1 MTKVRKK
8 KNTSLKPY
16 HDFLLFLDDLNF
28 NHSITMPS
36 IMLKQLYLKNT
47 LMKESIRDDSKEKMQ
62 QNHLWVNQMRL
73 SFISKFG

>member
-1 MTKVRKK
+1 MI
-8 KNTSLKPY
+8 
-16 HDFLLFLDDLNF
+16 FLSFMDYFKF

-47 LMKESIRDDSKEKMQ
+47 LMKEPIRDDSKEKMQ